1 MPPKVMLPTQPK
13 ELWTDIHNT
22 FLDTLHS
29 YGPRNDEE
37 RNAESADYKK
47 WLEQNNSMSGIMNEL
62 EKLPQK
68 VKETP
73 AYQNLKDGLT
83 LCQTA
88 FEGIPATVEDI
99 DRPRKW
105 PQFKE
110 NFSKLF
116 GYGEGEKSLSEQLEA
131 FNEATGY
138 KYLSNNAIKTTSYL
152 CRRLEDVR
160 VKLEEIT
167 VNGVNR
173 EVDNRV
179 THIRNTQGFE
189 TQLKTARDIY
199 EAACNEYDAAN
210 EGYEPDEDEP
220 AQDCRT
226 DEGLQNRSAYVNEV
240 LGNLETSIP
249 TLEKNI
255 ADGMAAI
262 ETDEEKLAEA
272 AASIQKQDARIK
284 ELEDTHTARV
294 MLHAREL
301 RNLYEKVGGQGEYSE
316 EALGAILTET
326 SNHHKKTIQGLKEQS
341 KTLTE
346 KINDLGK
353 QYAAEEKRVAE
364 EQGVENVAPQQ
375 PEQEVAPEKLMM
387 HLTNQITAA
396 NSDIAALKQELEVP
410 GGVQEQIDKYEREK
424 QRLAQGLSRNEVLE
438 FGRSIFSS
446 ATIEKATD
454 CYLSIEGL
462 RGWVKAP
469 TQEGTYSAAD
479 IQRLATA
486 DGRKQVMNGKNE
498 GLKTLADKL
507 NKFVALYEEAYPKS
521 YTTGNTNWLRGR
533 TDSDVAARTM
543 VEEYL
548 KANPNGGDFGKEM
561 SNLKNATISAF
572 SKRLGATLT
581 KAAGARANEKIE
593 DLERLV
599 TGRKLGVDVKL
610 NEYLQQ
616 RNELN
621 EQIAKLEA
629 QKSRYEADL
638 KILKD
643 AEKEAKTEPEKVEP
657 EKAEPMSELQ
667 KLGQELQKA
676 KVERAKALND
686 LKLAQKDQK
695 NFLDDLKLPR
705 NAKVYEQEAVKELEK
720 AREELQKLLDKENE
734 LKEEKESKE
743 FRVESDK
750 KSLEEYKNL
759 KEQLEKENTSLKKVS
774 SLKREYTQ
782 KITNLQGA
790 YDTYKSEVKGPLRP
804 IDDTRLE
811 NSLAGMQKLCDR
823 HDKNQGSHEN
833 SKEYDA
839 VVRALA
845 VASERNNYGKTG
857 DVKADVNKNLTS
869 LEKAVDDYLEAKGT
883 RRWGSALRHTR
894 MQFMDDIKAYCKT
907 MRDAL
912 GVPVKG
918 LSQEQV
924 KWDNAVLKESVPAMC
939 VAVAK
944 GMDITEMS
952 IEAGEINAAAYNV
965 EINDNLE
972 LNTNAPVEEEN
983 EFQLTGLS

>member
-13 ELWTDIHNT
+13 ELWADIHNT
-22 FLDTLHS
+22 LLDTLHT
-29 YGPRNDEE
+29 YGPRNDAE

-47 WLEQNNSMSGIMNEL
+47 WLEKNGSMSGIMDEL

-68 VKETP
+68 VKDTP
-73 AYQNLKDGLT
+73 AYQSLKDGLT
-83 LCQTA
+83 LCRTA
-88 FEGIPATVEDI
+88 FDGIPATVEDI
-99 DRPRKW
+99 DRPEKW

-110 NFSKLF
+110 GFQKLF

-131 FNEATGY
+131 FNEATDY

-152 CRRLEDVR
+152 CRRLEEAR

-167 VNGVNR
+167 VNGANR
-173 EVDNRV
+173 DVDNRV
-179 THIRNTQGFE
+179 TRIRNTQTFE
-189 TQLKTARDIY
+189 TQLETARNTY
-199 EAACNEYDAAN
+199 EAACGEYDAAN
-210 EGYEPDEDEP
+210 ESYEPDEDEP
-220 AQDCRT
+220 AQDCHT
-226 DEGLQNRSAYVNEV
+226 DEGLRNRSAYVNEV

-249 TLEKNI
+249 TLEKSI

-262 ETDEEKLAEA
+262 EADEEKLAEA
-272 AASIQKQDARIK
+272 AASIKKQNDRIQGIEDA
-284 ELEDTHTARV
+284 HTARV

-301 RNLYEKVGGQGEYSE
+301 RNLYEKVGGQGEYTE
-316 EALGAILTET
+316 EALSAILTET
-326 SNHHKKTIQGLKEQS
+326 SNRHKETIQGLEAQS
-341 KTLTE
+341 KTLAAQ
-346 KINDLGK
+346 INDLGK

-364 EQGVENVAPQQ
+364 EQGVKDVAPQQ
-375 PEQEVAPEKLMM
+375 PEQEVAPEKLML

-396 NSDIAALKQELEVP
+396 NADIAALKQEIEVP
-410 GGVQEQIDKYEREK
+410 GGIQEQIDKYEAEK

-446 ATIEKATD
+446 ATIENATD
-454 CYLSIEGL
+454 CYLSIEAL

-479 IQRLATA
+479 IQKLATA
-486 DGRKQVMNGKNE
+486 DGRKQVMNGQNE

-548 KANPNGGDFGKEM
+548 KANPNGGDFGKEL
-561 SNLKNATISAF
+561 SNPKNATISAF

-616 RNELN
+616 REGLN
-621 EQIAKLEA
+621 KQIADLEA
-629 QKSRYEADL
+629 QKSKYEADL
-638 KILKD
+638 QILKD
-643 AEKEAKTEPEKVEP
+643 AEKEAKNEPEKVEP
-657 EKAEPMSELQ
+657 EKAEPVSELQ
-667 KLGQELQKA
+667 RLKEELQKA
-676 KVERAKALND
+676 KVKQAKVLKD
-686 LKLAQKDQK
+686 LKFAKNDQK
-695 NFLDDLKLPR
+695 KFLDSLKLPR
-705 NAKVYEQEAVKELEK
+705 NAKIYEEEAVEELKEAQK
-720 AREELQKLLDKENE
+720 ELQKLLDKENE
-734 LKEEKESKE
+734 LKEGKESKE
-743 FRVESDK
+743 NRVESDK
-750 KSLEEYKNL
+750 KSLEDYKKL
-759 KEQLEKENTSLKKVS
+759 KEQLEKENTSLKKVAA
-774 SLKREYTQ
+774 LKGEYTQ

-790 YDTYKSEVKGPLRP
+790 YDAYKSETKGLLRP
-804 IDDTRLE
+804 IEDTRLE
-811 NSLAGMQKLCDR
+811 NSLAGMQKLCGQ

-839 VVRALA
+839 VIRALA

-857 DVKADVNKNLTS
+857 NVKGDIDKNLTA

-883 RRWGSALRHTR
+883 RRWGSSLRHTR
-894 MQFMDDIKAYCKT
+894 MQYMDDIKAYCKT
-907 MRDAL
+907 MREAC

-918 LSQEQV
+918 LSDEQV
-924 KWDNAVLKESVPAMC
+924 KWDNTVLKESAPAMC
-939 VAVAK
+939 VAVAQGTK
-944 GMDITEMS
+944 ITEMG
-952 IEAGEINAAAYNV
+952 IEVGEINVSEYNV
-965 EINDNLE
+965 ELSGNV
-972 LNTNAPVEEEN
+972 PVEEEG
-983 EFQLTGLS
+983 EIQLTGI